1 MSNELTVLTEFAR
14 NLFKHAFLLLPWFAG
29 NFQERAFEVEDFH
42 TILPFLKRIKKEK
55 PQLFGTREEMRK
67 ANKSLS
73 SFFDKFR
80 PGGDSKANQEAV
92 EHYMAAWKNAWKNR
106 KSLQLRGHEV
116 KLMKYFHEIFS
127 GSDHLHL
134 PELLGMARLI
144 DRETVKVARKVSI
157 PDGWEAKKAFA
168 EKTEVLNSQKQK
180 LFGSRDITVET
191 CKEIQS
197 KYPEEY
203 KHYQQVVRNRK
214 HAGHLRIIE
223 IFDEEGWFTTV
234 DSDTLMAKLKKVG
247 LEEFLP
253 GTFRGRLGVQPS
265 GYPLTFHTESGLE
278 LEGPPLNNVVM
289 NENYGKEEEGKE
301 YKIHPVE
308 DGTFY
313 CETTAMVGESKTKYY
328 TLEYKRRA
336 REFKYETVQKLADKI
351 DDVRGRLTKHIHS
364 KHRDTRVRALI
375 CLFIDATCAR
385 VGNPESAKGKNKT
398 YGATTL
404 LTKKHVRIND
414 GEIIISY
421 RGKHDQLQKHK
432 VTLGI
437 PDVGNIAYPYDSLIA
452 EKLMIL
458 INEENEHLFTR
469 ADGKPYTPQQVNEY
483 FKTEKADAANGLPEG
498 GAGAPC
504 TVHNFRNYHATEMF
518 MEFTE
523 KFGETRKNVTY
534 KDVLAAYQ
542 GRSKTKTKSGKTG
555 ILEKIAKKLG
565 NTVSICRKSYI
576 DPKEQ
581 LFFFKRWGY
590 RPPESLIRDVFLN
603 EKDDEG
609 NHGQT

>member
-1 MSNELTVLTEFAR
+1 MSNELSFLTEFTR
-14 NLFKHAFLLLPWFAG
+14 NLFKHAFFLLPWFAR
-29 NFQERAFEVEDFH
+29 NFQGRTFEAKDFR
-42 TILPFLKRIKKEK
+42 TTLPFLKRIKKEK
-55 PQLFGTREEMRK
+55 PQLFGSRQEMCK
-67 ANKSLS
+67 ANKSFS
-73 SFFDKFR
+73 SFLDKFR
-80 PGGDSKANQEAV
+80 PEGDSKANQEAV
-92 EHYMAAWKNAWKNR
+92 EYYMDAWKNAWKNR

-134 PELLGMARLI
+134 PELLSMARLI
-144 DRETVKVARKVSI
+144 DRETVKVAHKVSI

-168 EKTEVLNSQKQK
+168 EKTEVLTSQKQK
-180 LFGSRDITVET
+180 LFGSRNITVET
-191 CKEIQS
+191 CQEIQAR
-197 KYPEEY
+197 YPEEY
-203 KHYQQVVRNRK
+203 KQYQQAVRDRK

-234 DSDTLMAKLKKVG
+234 DSDTLMPRLKKEG

-253 GTFRGRLGVQPS
+253 STFRGRLGVQPS
-265 GYPLTFHTESGLE
+265 GYPLTFYTESGLE
-278 LEGPPLNNVVM
+278 LEGPPLNDVVM

-328 TLEYKRRA
+328 TLEYKRRG
-336 REFKYETVQKLADKI
+336 RELKYKAVQELADKI

-364 KHRDTRVRALI
+364 KHRDTWVRALI

-385 VGNPESAKGKNKT
+385 VGNPESAKGKKKT
-398 YGATTL
+398 YGVTTL

-421 RGKHDQLQKHK
+421 RGKHDQPQKHK
-432 VTLGI
+432 FALGI
-437 PDVGNIAYPYDSLIA
+437 PDVRNTVYPYDSLIS

-483 FKTEKADAANGLPEG
+483 FKTKKADAANGLPEG

-504 TVHNFRNYHATEMF
+504 TVHNLRNYHATKMF
-518 MEFTE
+518 VEFAE
-523 KFGETRKNVTY
+523 KFAETRKNVTY
-534 KDVLAAYQ
+534 EDILAAYQ
-542 GRSKTKTKSGKTG
+542 GRSKTKRKSGKTG

-565 NTVSICRKSYI
+565 NKVSICRKAYI

-581 LFFFKRWGY
+581 VLFFKRWGY
-590 RPPESLIRDVFLN
+590 RPPESVIRDVFL
-603 EKDDEG
+603 DEEDH
-609 NHGQT
+609 N